1 MKTYYTQ
8 NSKYGYYDN
17 DGNFAPC
24 GKEIVVVKKLE
35 SIEAIETRFEL
46 QFDSGGNT
54 KTIQSSFVS
63 LQSDLE
69 NAGYGVD
76 DKFRR
81 HLVPYIQQ
89 QLNNLPC
96 IYFFKEL
103 GWCEHQGKQC
113 FKAYQLKSGTVQ
125 AEYNGIY
132 TIKPHSDTSGF
143 IAGIKS
149 TILPNNKLVLAMV
162 IGLSACVVGFLKN
175 NAVNVDSIIYN
186 IFGRSTTGKTTAAKL
201 ATSMG
206 GSVFTNSSDKRSLF
220 GNCSATAN
228 AIEERLNGNYG
239 YPTVLDEIGRLKKDI
254 DVTQL
259 IYDIAEGTNKDRLD
273 SNSKLKKPKIWAT
286 GVILTGEFSI
296 LSKVNKTDGVG
307 LRVLTFEFPNWT
319 QSADEAHSVEIFITK
334 FSGIGIDMLADE
346 MLLHKPDVIVRAF
359 WRIVKIAKQKLSI
372 SPDYRERVGKNIA
385 VMLLTALLARRA
397 FRIGLDIK
405 NLESLILQSING
417 SQQCPMWQIAYED
430 FCTFV
435 RRNVV
440 IFNFKDVNMHGN
452 PKWSSHSSYTPPHKD
467 AGFIQYKQD
476 KHEFDF
482 VFITVTEFDT
492 WFETK
497 DFPDKNPILQ
507 EWERNGLMDFKD
519 TSHKEMVRKISPTK
533 NNKHH
538 GYKIYFKD
546 IFDEDDEDDE
556 PDESNDESSTNKINL
571 KDLLND
577 DE

>member
-149 TILPNNKLVLAMV
+149 TILANNKLVLAMV

-372 SPDYRERVGKNIA
+372 SPDYRERVGKNVA
-385 VMLLTALLARRA
+385 VMLLTAILAQRTFGIKLNTKLLE
-397 FRIGLDIK
+397 
-405 NLESLILQSING
+405 NLILQSIAG
-417 SQQCPMWQIAYED
+417 SQQRPTWEAAYEH
-430 FCTFV
+430 FCAFVKRNQTRFTFKIV
-435 RRNVV
+435 NNRGNAEWSNSGSNVPV
-440 IFNFKDVNMHGN
+440 YKDV
-452 PKWSSHSSYTPPHKD
+452 
-467 AGFIQYKQD
+467 GFIQYKQGNS
-476 KHEFDF
+476 EFDH
-482 VFITVTEFDT
+482 VFITTTEFDA
-492 WFETK
+492 WFEAEEL
-497 DFPDKNPILQ
+497 PDKNPILQ
-507 EWERNGLMDFKD
+507 EWERNGLIIFKEA
-519 TSHKEMVRKISPTK
+519 SHKEMIRNISPEK
-533 NNKHH
+533 NSKRR

-546 IFDEDDEDDE
+546 IFVEDDD
-556 PDESNDESSTNKINL
+556 PDESKDEPSANKI
-571 KDLLND
+571 DLNDVLND
-577 DE
+577 DDE